1 MPLFSS
7 TYLKKAK
14 KVATPTRKSANLIS
28 ESFLSVRKFMDQTL
42 LDTMRVIALP
52 TKTNFRGINIREV
65 ALFQGEFGWGEF
77 SPFLEY
83 DHAES
88 APWLACA
95 IEAATKPRPQ
105 LYRNSV
111 KVNGTIPATNDK
123 NVIKA
128 LVETYQGVTTFKVKV
143 GDNLSEDIARLA
155 QIRSLGRKIKIRI
168 DVNGLWSVKDALTN
182 LYTFYE
188 EVGPFEY
195 VEQPCATLEELRELK
210 ASIRI
215 PIKIAVDEVLRKAK
229 DPFAVDLTGAA
240 DLVMLK
246 VQPLGGIARAH
257 KLAEHHKLP
266 VVVSSALESAV
277 GINYG
282 LQLAASF
289 PEMNFDC
296 GLGTGSLLAANV
308 ADLPIVDGQIEI
320 TDVEPEFNGYEVAP
334 DRFEWWKNRVMK
346 TAELL

>member
-1 MPLFSS
+1 ML
-7 TYLKKAK
+7 
-14 KVATPTRKSANLIS
+14 TRKSANLIS
-28 ESFLSVRKFMDQTL
+28 ESFRDARNYMDLSL
-42 LDTMRVIALP
+42 LESMRVIALP
-52 TKTNFRGINIREV
+52 TKTNFRGINVREV
-65 ALFQGEFGWGEF
+65 ALFQGEYGWGEF

-83 DHAES
+83 DYQEC
-88 APWLACA
+88 APWLMCA

-105 LYRNSV
+105 LYRSSV
-111 KVNGTIPATNDK
+111 RVNGTIPATNDK
-123 NVIKA
+123 SVIKS
-128 LVETYQGVTTFKVKV
+128 LVETYQGVKTFKVKV
-143 GDNLSEDIARLA
+143 GDNLGEDIVRLA
-155 QIRSLGRKIKIRI
+155 QIRSLGSDIKIRI
-168 DVNGLWSVKDALTN
+168 DVNGLWNVKDALTN
-182 LYTFYE
+182 LYAFYE

-210 ASIRI
+210 ASIHI
-215 PIKIAVDEVLRKAK
+215 PLKIAVDEALRKAK
-229 DPFAVDLTGAA
+229 DPFAIDLSDAT

-246 VQPLGGIARAH
+246 VQPLGGITRAH

-296 GLGTGSLLAANV
+296 GLGTGSLLGADV
-308 ADLPIVDGQIEI
+308 ASLPIVNGEIEI
-320 TDVEPEFNGYEVAP
+320 TEVEPDFNGYEVAP
-334 DRFEWWKNRVMK
+334 ERYEWWKNRVMK